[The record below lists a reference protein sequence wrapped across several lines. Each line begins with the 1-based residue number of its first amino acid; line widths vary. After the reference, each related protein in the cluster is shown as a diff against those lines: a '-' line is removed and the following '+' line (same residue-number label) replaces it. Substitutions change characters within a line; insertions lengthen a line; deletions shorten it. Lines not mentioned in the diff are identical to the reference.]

1 MNSPKILHILQCT
14 NLGGMER
21 CTLEMMSALR
31 GLNCDN
37 RLVSLN
43 PLGGLGKLLAERS
56 FAASGLPYRR
66 PAGIPSIPRMARE
79 FRRGGT
85 VDGIVMSGHNMA
97 AFAALAGMECKR
109 RVLYV
114 HFHHAGV
121 KSRWQWRLVYAT
133 AMRVFPRIAFC
144 SDFIRTEAEEIYPP
158 LREVSVTHRNS
169 YPLPPV
175 PLEQDKQAARRALGL
190 PGDALVVG
198 NAGWLI
204 ERKRW
209 DVFLRTAAKI
219 AEQVKNVI
227 FLISG
232 DGPLRQELV
241 AQAKRLELEDR
252 IRWLGWQDDLTSF
265 YLSLDLLLFNSD
277 WDALGRTPLEAGS
290 YQVPAVTSVLNGGL
304 NEVISSDEV
313 GYLLDRHDED
323 WLAEKAIRLLGDA
336 SLRHRMGAACRQV
349 LAERHDPMRNALA
362 MLNLLGIG
370 HASTEGAAAS
380 I

>member
-1 MNSPKILHILQCT
+1 MNRPKILHILQCT

-31 GLNCDN
+31 GLDCDN

-56 FAASGLPYRR
+56 FAASGLSYRR
-66 PAGIPSIPRMARE
+66 PAGIPSIPSMARE
-79 FRRGGT
+79 FRRGCM

-114 HFHHAGV
+114 HFHHTGV
-121 KSRWQWRLVYAT
+121 KSRWQWQLVYAT
-133 AMRVFPRIAFC
+133 AMRIFPRIAFC

-158 LREVSVTHRNS
+158 LRKISVTHRNS

-175 PLEQDKQAARRALGL
+175 PHEREKQAARRALGL
-190 PGDALVVG
+190 PEDALLVG

-241 AQAKRLELEDR
+241 AQAKGLGLEDR
-252 IRWLGWQDDLTSF
+252 VRWLGWQEDLTSF

-277 WDALGRTPLEAGS
+277 WDAAPRTPLEAGS
-290 YQVPAVTSVLNGGL
+290 YLIPVVASVLNGGV

-313 GYLLDRHDED
+313 GYLLNRHDED